1 MSNDELSQ
9 ILVAVLGIMIFIF
22 FILVAIF
29 IVLKIRE
36 KQQNQRTKD
45 ILEESETKNK
55 KAEKKQSRIV
65 DSSYTKQSIM
75 DFMEFDKIEDN
86 MIVQKKGRRYLMVV
100 ECQGIN
106 YDLMSK
112 AEKIG
117 VEEGFQQFLNTL
129 RHPIQIYIQTRTVN
143 LENSISTYKDK
154 IKEIENDYN
163 QMLFRYNQMR
173 NAGTYDRTELDKAFY
188 ELTKRKNL
196 LEYGKDILA
205 NTEKMSLNKSI
216 LNKKYYV
223 IIPYF
228 AEETGDTKYDYEE
241 IKNMAFS
248 ELYTK
253 SQSIIRT
260 LSSCSVSGKILSS
273 QELAEL
279 LYVAYNRDES
289 EAFSI
294 KRALQ
299 AGYEE
304 LYSTAPDVYE
314 KKIRVLDEEIE
325 KQAIEL
331 ANQTIEQVK
340 SRPQQ
345 ISEEKEDNMQEL
357 IRKMAEMVLNENRQY
372 VGDDVAEAAINK
384 INETEEEGDNE
395 DEQSKEK
402 TTSRRKRKTTK

>member
-29 IVLKIRE
+29 IILKIRE

-260 LSSCSVSGKILSS
+260 LSSCSVNGKILSS

-345 ISEEKEDNMQEL
+345 IAEEKEDNMQEL

>member
-1 MSNDELSQ
+1 
-9 ILVAVLGIMIFIF
+9 
-22 FILVAIF
+22 
-29 IVLKIRE
+29 
-36 KQQNQRTKD
+36 
-45 ILEESETKNK
+45 
-55 KAEKKQSRIV
+55 
-65 DSSYTKQSIM
+65 
-75 DFMEFDKIEDN
+75 
-86 MIVQKKGRRYLMVV
+86 
-100 ECQGIN
+100 
-106 YDLMSK
+106 
-112 AEKIG
+112 
-117 VEEGFQQFLNTL
+117 
-129 RHPIQIYIQTRTVN
+129 
-143 LENSISTYKDK
+143 
-154 IKEIENDYN
+154 
-163 QMLFRYNQMR
+163 
-173 NAGTYDRTELDKAFY
+173 
-188 ELTKRKNL
+188 
-196 LEYGKDILA
+196 
-205 NTEKMSLNKSI
+205 
-216 LNKKYYV
+216 
-223 IIPYF
+223 
-228 AEETGDTKYDYEE
+228 
-241 IKNMAFS
+241 MAFS

-345 ISEEKEDNMQEL
+345 IAEEKEDNMQEL

>member
-29 IVLKIRE
+29 IILKIRE
-36 KQQNQRTKD
+36 KQQNQRKKD

-55 KAEKKQSRIV
+55 KAEKKQARIV

-345 ISEEKEDNMQEL
+345 IAEEKEDNMQEL

>member
-29 IVLKIRE
+29 IILKIRE
-36 KQQNQRTKD
+36 KQQNKRTKD

-55 KAEKKQSRIV
+55 KAEKKQARIV

-154 IKEIENDYN
+154 IREIENDYN

-345 ISEEKEDNMQEL
+345 IAEEKEDNMQEL

>member
-29 IVLKIRE
+29 IILKIRE
-36 KQQNQRTKD
+36 KQQNQRTQD

-55 KAEKKQSRIV
+55 KAEKKQARIV

-106 YDLMSK
+106 YDLMSN

-117 VEEGFQQFLNTL
+117 GEEGFQQFLNTL

-331 ANQTIEQVK
+331 ANQTIEHVK

-345 ISEEKEDNMQEL
+345 IAEEKEDNMQEL

>member
-45 ILEESETKNK
+45 ILEDSETNNK
-55 KAEKKQSRIV
+55 KAEKKQARIV

-75 DFMEFDKIEDN
+75 EFMEFDKIEDN

-154 IKEIENDYN
+154 IREIENDYN

-345 ISEEKEDNMQEL
+345 IAEEKEDNMQEL

-372 VGDDVAEAAINK
+372 VGDDVAEAAISK

>member
-55 KAEKKQSRIV
+55 KAEKKQARIV

-345 ISEEKEDNMQEL
+345 IAEEKEDNMQEL

>member
-29 IVLKIRE
+29 IILKIRE

-345 ISEEKEDNMQEL
+345 IAEEKEDNMQEL

>member
-29 IVLKIRE
+29 IILKIRE
-36 KQQNQRTKD
+36 KQQNKRTKD

-55 KAEKKQSRIV
+55 KAEKKQARIV

-154 IKEIENDYN
+154 IREIENDYN

-345 ISEEKEDNMQEL
+345 IAEEKEDNMQEL

-372 VGDDVAEAAINK
+372 VGDDVAEAAISK